1 MKLEQ
6 DFDVNKIEY
15 KKIKLWPIIRAY
27 IYGKHV
33 FCNKKEPEPQK
44 TYKSWFR
51 LKKNLFHHTKA
62 TKDLLRKS
70 KFSQNIDY
78 LFVGRTFDHTDKL
91 IGKPYSRHTDPYYEV
106 FAEKF
111 NCTKIEVGES
121 QPRFIRTIFLPFWI
135 AQFETPKI
143 KLRSSYIEIL
153 SEIYN
158 SSFEDEELSIF
169 LNYLYER
176 ISRVCYLSKIF
187 NLLLRKINPKKVFI
201 VCYHDEISSAVI
213 LACHKLRIPT
223 IEIQHGQ
230 QGIYNSLY
238 CRWRKIPENGYSLLP
253 SFIWMWGEDSKKNFL
268 MNRKNERVKPVPFV
282 GGNLWLKKC
291 INSDIP
297 NISEELYSFKKQFNT
312 IVTVITTPMNNLDE
326 LIASFVTEIIKSNL
340 PNIGWVIRLHPNQT
354 KDFEDIRQFLQ
365 EKLIC
370 QNFFLEKPEHSSL
383 YGLLKISNY
392 LITKWSSVAYEALS
406 FYINPIITDQNG
418 KVLFSEKI
426 KTGVFNYAENEQ
438 QLYDIITENKE
449 FVADDNPFID
459 TCPDKA
465 HAAMNF
471 IISH

>member
-1 MKLEQ
+1 M
-6 DFDVNKIEY
+6 
-15 KKIKLWPIIRAY
+15 
-27 IYGKHV
+27 
-33 FCNKKEPEPQK
+33 
-44 TYKSWFR
+44 
-51 LKKNLFHHTKA
+51 
-62 TKDLLRKS
+62 
-70 KFSQNIDY
+70 
-78 LFVGRTFDHTDKL
+78 
-91 IGKPYSRHTDPYYEV
+91 
-106 FAEKF
+106 FAEEF
-111 NCTKIEVGES
+111 NCAKIEVGEK
-121 QPRFIRTIFLPFWI
+121 QPRFISTIFLPYWI

-143 KLRSSYIEIL
+143 KPRSSYIEIL

-176 ISRVCYLSKIF
+176 ISRVCYLSKIIS
-187 NLLLRKINPKKVFI
+187 LLLRKINPKKVFI

-253 SFIWMWGEDSKKNFL
+253 SCIWMWGEDSKKNFL

-471 IISH
+471 IISQ